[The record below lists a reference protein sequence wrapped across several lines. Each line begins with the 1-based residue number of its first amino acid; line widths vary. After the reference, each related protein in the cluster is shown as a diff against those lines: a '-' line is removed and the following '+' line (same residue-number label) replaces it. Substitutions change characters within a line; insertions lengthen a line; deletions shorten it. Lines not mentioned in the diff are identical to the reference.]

1 MDRIRK
7 VQGDEIIL
15 AETAKILEEIISL
28 KSDKSDLTAN
38 SLSGIN

>member
-1 MDRIRK
+1 MATRIL
-7 VQGDEIIL
+7 IIQ
-15 AETAKILEEIISL
+15 TQPN